1 MKRYKTKGNSGFQQQ
16 VIRHSIIAIIGLAII
31 GAASFGGSQR
41 LESPAIQGNTN
52 GKDAQ
57 WDVVGSRVITHQG
70 KDFFDGRPIRP
81 ASTVRMRVTAY
92 SPDERSCGR
101 FADGITASG
110 LSVLTNAGNLVA
122 ADTELLPFGSLVSIP
137 GYACGDVVPVLDSGS
152 AIVGTRLDV
161 LHQAHEE
168 AMAWGV
174 RMLEVQIWEYSDEE
188 GSDELMVNH

>member
-1 MKRYKTKGNSGFQQQ
+1 MYQPSRHSGFQKQ
-16 VIRHSIIAIIGLAII
+16 VIRHSIIAIIGLSII
-31 GAASFGGSQR
+31 GAASFGGNQQ
-41 LESPAIQGNTN
+41 LETPEIPGNTN
-52 GKDAQ
+52 GTEAQ
-57 WDVVGSRVITHQG
+57 LDVVGRGVNEHQG

-81 ASTVRMRVTAY
+81 VRTLHMRVTAY

-101 FADGITASG
+101 YADGITASG

-152 AIVGTRLDV
+152 AIIGARLDV
-161 LHQAHEE
+161 LHPVHEQA
-168 AMAWGV
+168 MSWGV

-188 GSDELMVNH
+188 GQNERMVSH